1 MLSYSSGT
9 ARGSRARR
17 VACGDSRCITAPPR
31 PSVSLSLN
39 GAAMPELFKGAINVD
54 VRDSKPGWTS

>member
-9 ARGSRARR
+9 ARGVSRAAISRR
-17 VACGDSRCITAPPR
+17 ITAPPR
-31 PSVSLSLN
+31 PSVSLSLE